1 MSAAK
6 VLAALIFLVVAGG
19 VAAGFYQE
27 YYAAQHLR
35 VEPSIGFSGSIGVLG
50 YTVPRP
56 VIVLKITNPTSYDF
70 ELENLVLHV
79 YVEGIEVARAEKP
92 LLHAPAGHTVNLEL
106 QVTSG
111 ALEAALRSAAKA
123 LQGGRIK
130 VEVDGKADMPIKLF
144 GAVRLASITVP
155 FRKESY
161 VGATLAP
168 MAGAHGG
175 GGSSVHASVS
185 VSWVAGGRPVYW
197 VRGGT
202 RVTVVVRVLGYSGPL
217 LLEVRQDRRFLPDKT
232 VASGSYRCGGS
243 CTLTLSF
250 TASSGVTVRGYFV
263 RLRGQGFWYEQPPSY
278 PPRLK
283 VSG

>member
-6 VLAALIFLVVAGG
+6 VLAALLFLLVAGG

-56 VIVLKITNPTSYDF
+56 VIVLRITNPTSYDF

-79 YVEGIEVARAEKP
+79 YVEGVEVARAEKP
-92 LLHAPAGHTVNLEL
+92 LLHVPAGHTVNLEL
-106 QVTSG
+106 HVTSG

-130 VEVDGKADMPIKLF
+130 VEVVGKADVPIKLF
-144 GAVRLASITVP
+144 GAVRLASVTVP

-161 VGATLAP
+161 VEATP
-168 MAGAHGG
+168 PTAGAHGG
-175 GGSSVHASVS
+175 GGSGVHASVS
-185 VSWVAGGRPVYW
+185 VSWLVGGRPVSW

-202 RVTVVVRVLGYSGPL
+202 RVTVVVRVSGYSGPL

-250 TASSGVTVRGYFV
+250 TASSGLTVRGYFV
-263 RLRGQGFWYEQPPSY
+263 RLRGQGLWYEQPPSY

-283 VSG
+283 VGG